1 MSKLNSKNVHRKA
14 RDYTKNVVLLSK
26 KKKGI
31 LYYFILPSSLVLI
44 LLPLHHLITASGIE
58 LQLYGASWVMC
69 MGIAGEL
76 FCINTD
82 TIEVYHDKIEVI
94 SFWGRKKKTI
104 IRNEILAWNEIKKT
118 GKYVNEYILTIQTKD
133 CKYKVS
139 DARYENYLEIKNKI
153 TQGAR
158 RGGENQEDYDKR
170 QKNIE
175 KIVVVIAIT
184 MLVAIFILLQFGSV

>member
-14 RDYTKNVVLLSK
+14 RDYTKNVVLLSQ
-26 KKKGI
+26 KKKGFV
-31 LYYFILPSSLVLI
+31 YYFVLLGSLVMVIFPLI
-44 LLPLHHLITASGIE
+44 HLTTTSGQD
-58 LQLYGASWVMC
+58 LQLYGASSVMC
-69 MGIAGEL
+69 MGIAGVL

-104 IRNEILAWNEIKKT
+104 VRNEILAWNEIKKT

-175 KIVVVIAIT
+175 KIVVVIAII